1 MSEQV
6 KNAIDTGLCGLCVT
20 EGDVAAILR
29 RARMESAQAHREE
42 RPRAN
47 WRFGT
52 ALALVMLMLLAA
64 VGWRLATQGVDEP
77 TPLTQPETEVTG
89 SPAGFV
95 PVESEPVVN
104 IDAAQAIALAEAY
117 VSAHH
122 DPSVDLRDT
131 ATYGISCEYIAAET
145 AEGASY
151 ANFYTVCFRALT
163 VEATEYRLRVSAE
176 DGSIL
181 SCEMQRGV
189 GEWHTAQEI
198 YAGYARV
205 YGADRRAWTQAQ
217 LRTYCLSLRKAA
229 GGSMRWEDYLY
240 VLSGYPDVAEN
251 AMDRGTV
258 IAAVM
263 DDIDTLLYEHDR
275 KTGTLE
281 RWQAREQVGDVR
293 ARYISAYPNPV
304 WKVAVDQR
312 VVNADGYATTR
323 TVLFEVDS
331 VTGEVKHTEAVEA
344 AYAFQYESFTRS
356 TIDGL
361 MATSTN
367 DDVPTLTEAEYRA
380 IAAEYIRLRWHET
393 RDVND
398 GKLFT
403 SKQAYGGSPAI
414 QVGTQLIYR
423 STGAGDVTEYV
434 VVIDWYGGVVA
445 ANRSVTP
452 AGEASFTPVATDADW
467 EREKLLAW
475 QVAAAQ
481 CPRAQEPVYQA
492 FIGTAW
498 LADTS
503 GGTPKAVQNAAL
515 AAIGAKTTTRM
526 MSVQIAAEPAP
537 VWKVALES
545 DQGNFLIELDSVS
558 LEPLHVLQVEG
569 LYQSWYLPFVLT
581 ADLKAAG
588 AAIPE
593 DAAPVYMQ
601 GATEAHGVTDGMRV
615 DYIYER
621 FKQLYGP
628 NMGLWTPAQLRSFQ
642 RMAILSNDYDYDLGV
657 LCLRNTVYPDVPE
670 NALPPAEAMVCA
682 LAPIGLSEDPADWTL
697 CGAVL
702 IGTAE
707 DSAAHGTPVWKL
719 CLMESGGGIW
729 YAEVNCMTGKIYRL
743 HEDAVGN
750 ASPGA
755 SYDYGTPQNLWFRDI
770 VLETTIEDCDA
781 VWQCR
786 GNG

>member
-1 MSEQV
+1 MSNQV
-6 KNAIDTGLCGLCVT
+6 KNAIDTGLGGLCVT
-20 EGDVAAILR
+20 ERDVAAILR
-29 RARMESAQAHREE
+29 RARMES
-42 RPRAN
+42 RPARVESRGRGN
-47 WRFGT
+47 WRLGA

-64 VGWRLATQGVDEP
+64 VGWRLASQGVPES
-77 TPLTQPETEVTG
+77 TPLQQPEVQHTEV
-89 SPAGFV
+89 PAGFV

-104 IDAAQAIALAEAY
+104 IDAAKAIALAEEY
-117 VSAHH
+117 VYANH
-122 DPSVDLRDT
+122 DRSVNLRDT
-131 ATYGISCEYIAAET
+131 ATYEIGCEYIEAET
-145 AEGASY
+145 QEGSAY
-151 ANFYTVCFRALT
+151 ANFYAVRFRALT
-163 VEATEYRLRVSAE
+163 AEATEYALRVSAE

-198 YAGYARV
+198 YAGYARL
-205 YGADRRAWTQAQ
+205 YGADRRMWTQEQ
-217 LRTYCLSLRKAA
+217 LRTYCLSLKKAA

-240 VLSGYPDVAEN
+240 RLSGYPEVAED
-251 AMDRGTV
+251 AMDRAAV

-275 KTGTLE
+275 ETGTLE
-281 RWQAREQVGDVR
+281 NWQVREQVGDVR

-331 VTGEVKHTEAVEA
+331 VTGEVKHVEAVEA
-344 AYAFQYESFTRS
+344 ICAFQHESFTRA

-361 MATSTN
+361 MAVATN
-367 DDVPTLTEAEYRA
+367 DTVPTLTTQETRA
-380 IAAEYIRLRWHET
+380 IAAEYIRLRWREE

-403 SKQAYGGSPAI
+403 CKEAYGGSPAI
-414 QVGTQLIYR
+414 QVDTQMIYR
-423 STGAGDVTEYV
+423 STGDGDVTEYM
-434 VVIDWYGGVVA
+434 VVIDWYGHVIA

-452 AGEASFTPVATDADW
+452 VGQTIFTPVATDADW

-475 QVAAAQ
+475 QAAAAQ
-481 CPRAQEPVYQA
+481 CPRAQEPEYQA
-492 FIGTAW
+492 FIGTVW
-498 LADTS
+498 MADS
-503 GGTPKAVQNAAL
+503 FGGTPKAVQNAAL
-515 AAIGAKTTTRM
+515 AAISAKTTTRL
-526 MSVQIAAEPAP
+526 MSVQIAAEPNP

-545 DQGNFLIELDSVS
+545 DQGNFLIEVDSVT
-558 LEPLHVLQVEG
+558 LEALHVLQVEG
-569 LYQSWYLPFVLT
+569 LYQNWYLPFVLT
-581 ADLKAAG
+581 ADLTATG
-588 AAIPE
+588 AAIPA
-593 DAAPVYMQ
+593 DAAPTYMR
-601 GATEAHGVTDGMRV
+601 GATDDHGAVDGMRV
-615 DYIYER
+615 DYLYER

-628 NMGLWTPAQLRSFQ
+628 NMGLWTPEQLRSFQ
-642 RMAILSNDYDYDLGV
+642 RMAILSSDYDYDLGV

-670 NALPPAEAMVCA
+670 NALTPEEAMTHA
-682 LAPIGLSEDPADWTL
+682 LLPIGLSEDPDDWTL

-707 DSAAHGTPVWKL
+707 DSSAHGTPVWKL
-719 CLMESGGGIW
+719 CLREQGGSFW
-729 YAEVNCMTGKIYRL
+729 YAEVNCMTGKLYRL
-743 HEDAVGN
+743 HQDAEGN

-770 VLETTIEDCDA
+770 VLETTIEECDA
-781 VWQCR
+781 VWVCR